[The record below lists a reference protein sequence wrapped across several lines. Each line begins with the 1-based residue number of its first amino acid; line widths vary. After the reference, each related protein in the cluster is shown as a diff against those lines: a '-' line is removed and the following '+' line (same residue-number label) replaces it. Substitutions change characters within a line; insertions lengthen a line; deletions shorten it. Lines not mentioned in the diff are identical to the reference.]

1 MVFLTICDARYCFSF
16 VDFDEY
22 DSNNGSGVLNNFQ
35 IGNLFK
41 RNEVNIPNPREIE
54 DTDVELTYFL
64 VGYEIF
70 PLTNWLMPI
79 FWKISY
85 KRKRQNI

>member
-1 MVFLTICDARYCFSF
+1 MRYCFSF
-16 VDFDEY
+16 VDVDKY
-22 DSNNGSGVLNNFQ
+22 GSSNGSGVLNNFQ
-35 IGNLFK
+35 MGKLFK
-41 RNEVNIPNPREIE
+41 RNEVNTPNPGEIE
-54 DTDVELTYFL
+54 DTDVELPYFL

-85 KRKRQNI
+85 KRKKQNI

>member
-16 VDFDEY
+16 IDVDEY

-35 IGNLFK
+35 MGKLFK
-41 RNEVNIPNPREIE
+41 RNEVNIPNLREIE

-70 PLTNWLMPI
+70 PLSNWLMPI

-85 KRKRQNI
+85 K

>member
-1 MVFLTICDARYCFSF
+1 MVFLVICDARYCFSF
-16 VDFDEY
+16 VDVDEY
-22 DSNNGSGVLNNFQ
+22 GSKNGSGVLNSSQ
-35 IGNLFK
+35 MGKLFK
-41 RNEVNIPNPREIE
+41 RKEVNIPNPGEIE
-54 DTDVELTYFL
+54 DTDVELPYFL

-85 KRKRQNI
+85 KRKTQNI